1 MKNYVI
7 AGLLLFLLAAA
18 SLFLP
23 SRVLKWQD
31 RQRTGKSEI
40 EEVQEV
46 VLKEQISMTLSEK
59 LKLRSQ
65 DTVNTLTLVNGKNY
79 NKDTIEEQIKKEIKI
94 LADRNILIDFDTG
107 ELTLKEAA
115 VTFYVDMEDSEK
127 SIMLWQGFVETSKYQ
142 LLFFLDDETGK
153 IVSFSQYAA
162 KPVVDYGAAA
172 DVSGET
178 DQAIYVEKYFA
189 DMDAEEQKELAARWG
204 EYLGCEMVSSQ
215 SYPNGIMPGAEEE
228 LFQQEIDNFVSK
240 GYSYEEAKIKTAL
253 SWGIDPLL
261 GETFRVTFED
271 SGGQIVYTMGVTDR
285 VFQIDV
291 YMSR

>member
-153 IVSFSQYAA
+153 IVSFSQ
-162 KPVVDYGAAA
+162 
-172 DVSGET
+172 
-178 DQAIYVEKYFA
+178 
-189 DMDAEEQKELAARWG
+189 
-204 EYLGCEMVSSQ
+204 
-215 SYPNGIMPGAEEE
+215 
-228 LFQQEIDNFVSK
+228 
-240 GYSYEEAKIKTAL
+240 
-253 SWGIDPLL
+253 
-261 GETFRVTFED
+261 
-271 SGGQIVYTMGVTDR
+271 
-285 VFQIDV
+285 
-291 YMSR
+291 

>member
-1 MKNYVI
+1 
-7 AGLLLFLLAAA
+7 
-18 SLFLP
+18 
-23 SRVLKWQD
+23 
-31 RQRTGKSEI
+31 
-40 EEVQEV
+40 
-46 VLKEQISMTLSEK
+46 
-59 LKLRSQ
+59 
-65 DTVNTLTLVNGKNY
+65 
-79 NKDTIEEQIKKEIKI
+79 
-94 LADRNILIDFDTG
+94 
-107 ELTLKEAA
+107 
-115 VTFYVDMEDSEK
+115 
-127 SIMLWQGFVETSKYQ
+127 MLWQGFVETSKYQ

-162 KPVVDYGAAA
+162 KPVVDYGAAG

-291 YMSR
+291 YMSK